1 MAQGEIAVMDGTGD
15 TKITW
20 DTEKAVEVDNARA
33 QFEALKKKG
42 YAAYR
47 AGRNGEPGEV
57 MNHFDPHAG
66 AMIMAPALVGG

>member
-1 MAQGEIAVMDGTGD
+1 MAIGEIAVMDGTGD

-20 DTEKAVEVDNARA
+20 NTDVAIEVENARS
-33 QFEALKKKG
+33 QFNALRGKG

-47 AGRNGEPGEV
+47 VRGDGEPGEI

-66 AMIMAPALVGG
+66 MMIMHPAMQGG